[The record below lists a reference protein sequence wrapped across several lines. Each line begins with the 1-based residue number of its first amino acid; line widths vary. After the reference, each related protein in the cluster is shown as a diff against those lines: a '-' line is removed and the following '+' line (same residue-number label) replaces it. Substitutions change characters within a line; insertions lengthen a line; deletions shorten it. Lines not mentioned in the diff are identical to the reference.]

1 MISLEKVAI
10 YRKFAGDIDGWARM
24 ASASEK
30 AILTGDDWRQIDS
43 IAQDFG
49 LVQAGLASTRYAE
62 NLHKRIAESVTD
74 AETLAALKEL
84 VEQLA

>member
-1 MISLEKVAI
+1 MINLEKVAI

-24 ASASEK
+24 ASAAEK
-30 AILTGDDWRQIDS
+30 AMLTGDDWRQIDS
-43 IAQDFG
+43 FVQDFG
-49 LVQAGLASTRYAE
+49 LVKAGLASARYAE
-62 NLHKRIAESVTD
+62 KLHARIVESITD